1 MKGRMQCPQSQ
12 LPNTEAAPEA
22 LKRASAPL
30 QTPSPKLALIRAGLE
45 MHNPHFQMTEYE
57 FAINNREGH
66 IVQLK
71 PVLSQFILDPSQYV
85 QTVLRWSCKCQ
96 MKHSFTVQ

>member
-1 MKGRMQCPQSQ
+1 MKGRTQCHQSQ
-12 LPNTEAAPEA
+12 LPATEAALEA

-30 QTPSPKLALIRAGLE
+30 QTPCLRLALMRAGLE
-45 MHNPHFQMTEYE
+45 MHNPHFQTAECE

-71 PVLSQFILDPSQYV
+71 PVLSQFILDSSQYV
-85 QTVLRWSCKCQ
+85 QTAMLVL
-96 MKHSFTVQ
+96 